1 MLLVDP
7 IDSKFDE
14 IPLQHIVARVAAGEI
29 AAAPARV
36 LGFDE
41 VAEGRRLMEAS
52 QANGK
57 LVVEVGTAP
66 S

>member
-1 MLLVDP
+1 
-7 IDSKFDE
+7 
-14 IPLQHIVARVAAGEI
+14 
-29 AAAPARV
+29 V

-41 VAEGRRLMEAS
+41 VAEGHRLMEAS